1 MTAVIGYLPGG
12 CEDRALHRNARM
24 DAIPRIGGGGGSHEV
39 HDEIRDARHDEV
51 RGGGRDQTR
60 SLPRNQNPFH
70 LQAAAGNMMW
80 TSTLLLRISRVSKVP
95 PPDYKF

>member
-1 MTAVIGYLPGG
+1 
-12 CEDRALHRNARM
+12 M
-24 DAIPRIGGGGGSHEV
+24 DAIPRSSGGRGGSQDVQDEV
-39 HDEIRDARHDEV
+39 RDARHDEV

-80 TSTLLLRISRVSKVP
+80 TSTLLLRISTVSKVS